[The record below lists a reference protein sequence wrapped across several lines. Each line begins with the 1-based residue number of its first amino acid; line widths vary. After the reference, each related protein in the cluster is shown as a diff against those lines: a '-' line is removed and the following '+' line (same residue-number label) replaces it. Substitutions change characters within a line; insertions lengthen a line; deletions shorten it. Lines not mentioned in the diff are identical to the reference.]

1 MTADLAWWPAAVLV
15 ALVAALTWTE
25 RRPQGRA
32 WFRWLPVPLW
42 CYLLPAFAVTV
53 KLLPP
58 AHPAYPALTTVLLPV
73 ALALLLLGVDLGAL
87 LRTSSR
93 ALIMAIIGAA
103 GIMGGAVLGARLLR
117 AWLPAEAW
125 KGAGTLAATW
135 TGGTMN
141 LLSLRTVLDTPEPI
155 FAALVIVDALI
166 AYSWMALLVAASA
179 WQPALNR
186 WLRATA
192 ATAPLRE
199 SAPAQTTSSKRFGAQ
214 GAGLL
219 LAVGLAAAARY
230 GGAHLPTSTLI
241 SSANGWTVLLVT
253 SGGLALSL
261 VPRVRRTAA
270 GSAAWGSWLLL
281 VVLAAT
287 GAQARLEAF
296 ASAPVWLGFGAC
308 VVFTH
313 GAALLLAGRVW
324 RVPLGV
330 LATASQANIGGLV
343 SAPLVGA
350 VYHHQ
355 LAPVGLVLAMA
366 GNAVGTYV
374 GLLVAAW
381 CR

>member
-1 MTADLAWWPAAVLV
+1 MFATWWPAAALAALV
-15 ALVAALTWTE
+15 ALLTWAQQQP
-25 RRPQGRA
+25 RGRG

-42 CYLLPAFAVTV
+42 CYLLPVIAVTIGA
-53 KLLPP
+53 LPA
-58 AHPAYPALTTVLLPV
+58 AHPVYPVLTINLLPV
-73 ALALLLLGVDLGAL
+73 ALALLLLSVDLGAV
-87 LRTSSR
+87 LRTSGK
-93 ALIMAIIGAA
+93 ALLMAVTGAV
-103 GIMGGAVLGARLLR
+103 GIMGGAVLAMLLLR
-117 AWLPAEAW
+117 HWLPIDAW

-141 LLSLRTVLDTPEPI
+141 LLSLRTVLETPEPI

-179 WQPALNR
+179 WQPKLNR
-186 WLRATA
+186 WLRTA
-192 ATAPLRE
+192 DYAKTFHHAAQAAAPVTPRMRLVW
-199 SAPAQTTSSKRFGAQ
+199 
-214 GAGLL
+214 LL
-219 LAVGLAAAARY
+219 LAGGLAAAARY
-230 GGAHLPTSTLI
+230 GGTLLPASTLV

-253 SGGLALSL
+253 SGGLLLSL
-261 VPRVRRTAA
+261 LAPIRRLAA
-270 GSAAWGSWLLL
+270 GSATWGVFLLL

-287 GAQARLEAF
+287 GAQARLDAF
-296 ASAPVWLGFGAC
+296 AAAPIWLGFGAC
-308 VVFTH
+308 AVLTH
-313 GAALLLAGRVW
+313 GIVLLIAGRYW

-350 VYHHQ
+350 VYHPQ

-366 GNAVGTYV
+366 GNAVGTYI